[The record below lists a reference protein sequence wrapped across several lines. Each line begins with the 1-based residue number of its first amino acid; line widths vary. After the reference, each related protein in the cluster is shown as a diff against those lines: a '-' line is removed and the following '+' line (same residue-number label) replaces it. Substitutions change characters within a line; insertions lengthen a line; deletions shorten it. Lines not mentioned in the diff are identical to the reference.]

1 MSVIEFQ
8 TYVQHGAIELPKEYI
23 DRVKGRIRV
32 IILTNEESDDADMV
46 EFFMEHPF
54 EMADFTPLT
63 RDMIY
68 DHR

>member
-8 TYVQHGAIELPKEYI
+8 TYVQHGTIELPQEYI
-23 DRVKGRIRV
+23 AHVTGRIRV
-32 IILTNEESDDADMV
+32 IILTNEESDDADMI

-54 EMADFTPLT
+54 EMADGTPLT
-63 RDMIY
+63 RDQIY

>member
-8 TYVQHGAIELPKEYI
+8 TYVHHGMIELPKEYI
-23 DRVKGRIRV
+23 NHVTGRIRV
-32 IILTNEESDDADMV
+32 IILTNEENNDTDMI

-54 EMADFTPLT
+54 DMADFTPLT